1 MNYSFFALAFSI
13 LPFGLLFL
21 SGIYK
26 FEKMILN
33 ITPYISLA
41 LAGAFYAVDED
52 GLQVKFLVFMFL
64 VVALLHV
71 LLVRNEK
78 K

>member
-1 MNYSFFALAFSI
+1 MNHSFFAMAFSI

-21 SGIYK
+21 SGVYK
-26 FEKMILN
+26 FEKLILN
-33 ITPYISLA
+33 ILPYGSLA
-41 LAGAFYAVDED
+41 LAGALYAVDED
-52 GLQVKFLVFMFL
+52 GLQVKFLLLMFL
-64 VVALLHV
+64 VVAFLHL